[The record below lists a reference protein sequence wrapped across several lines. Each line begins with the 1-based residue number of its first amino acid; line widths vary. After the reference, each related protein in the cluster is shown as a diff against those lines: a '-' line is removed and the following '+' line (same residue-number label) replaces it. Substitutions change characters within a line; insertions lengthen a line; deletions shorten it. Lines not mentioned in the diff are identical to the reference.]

1 MNRRNAGKSSG
12 FTLIELL
19 VVIAIIAILAAI
31 LFPVFA
37 QARAKAR
44 QISALSNIKQLGL
57 GVLMYSQDYDEL
69 YPTGLQQSWWDNTW
83 YRTTAPYVKNVD
95 IFRSPSDPLGQGLLN
110 GADVSWAGPRLTV
123 VSNGYMGND
132 VNGSFGLLGLIGVSQ
147 PKRAD
152 VPGSWMEF
160 PTERAQAGVS
170 KPAETILLAER
181 PHIFKDQGKYP
192 GNVLMWGPGAV
203 VTGVNWW
210 DTSGSPSL
218 IPDGTR
224 AVLADASDP
233 TGPNGS
239 ILPQHQGKT
248 NFCFADG
255 HAKAMEPKATN
266 PDPVK
271 RPDLNLW
278 YAARPDSAPVTTV
291 TQ

>member
-1 MNRRNAGKSSG
+1 MNRRNTSKASA

-69 YPTGLQQSWWDNTW
+69 FPTGLQQSWWDNTW
-83 YRTTAPYVKNVD
+83 YRVTAPYVKNVD
-95 IFRSPSDPLGQGLLN
+95 IFRSASDPIGTSS
-110 GADVSWAGPRLTV
+110 VTWAGPRLTV
-123 VSNGYMGND
+123 VSNGLQVYKDGGWRVVGLMGM
-132 VNGSFGLLGLIGVSQ
+132 SQ
-147 PKRAD
+147 
-152 VPGSWMEF
+152 SWMAG
-160 PTERAQAGVS
+160 TTQAQAGVG
-170 KPAETILLAER
+170 KAADTIMLAER
-181 PHIFKDQGKYP
+181 PHLFKYQATYP
-192 GNVLMWGPGAV
+192 GNVLMWGPGCM

-224 AVLADASDP
+224 AATTDLTDP

-239 ILPQHQGKT
+239 ILPSHQGKT

-271 RPDLNLW
+271 RPDLNMW
-278 YAARPDSAPVTTV
+278 DATRPDSAPVTP
-291 TQ
+291 

>member
-1 MNRRNAGKSSG
+1 MIRRNTGKQSG
-12 FTLIELL
+12 FTPRKGSAFTLIELL

-57 GVLMYSQDYDEL
+57 GVLMYVQDYDET

-83 YRTTAPYVKNVD
+83 YRTTAPYVKNIG
-95 IFRSPSDPLGQGLLN
+95 IFRSPSDPLGAN
-110 GADVSWAGPRLTV
+110 PDYSWAGPRLTV
-123 VSNGYMGND
+123 VSNGYFGED
-132 VNGSFGLLGLIGVSQ
+132 VNKKFGLLGLIGVSQ
-147 PKRAD
+147 PLRD
-152 VPGSWMEF
+152 GVPGSWMTF
-160 PTERAQAGVS
+160 PTEKSLASVNKA
-170 KPAETILLAER
+170 AETILLAER
-181 PHIFKDQGKYP
+181 PHIYKDVAKYP
-192 GNVLMWGPGAV
+192 GNVLMWGPGGV
-203 VTGVNWW
+203 VTDVPWW
-210 DTSGSPSL
+210 DGSGSPSL
-218 IPDGTR
+218 IPNGTR
-224 AVLADASDP
+224 PVLADASDP
-233 TGPNGS
+233 NGPNGS

-278 YAARPDSAPVTTV
+278 YAERPDNAPTP
-291 TQ
+291 